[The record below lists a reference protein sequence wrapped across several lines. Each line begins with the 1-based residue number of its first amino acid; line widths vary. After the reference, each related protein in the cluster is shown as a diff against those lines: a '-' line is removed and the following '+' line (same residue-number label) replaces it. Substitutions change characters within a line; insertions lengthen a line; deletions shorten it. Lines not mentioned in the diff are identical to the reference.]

1 MAGNYLTLHTNDRV
15 VVTTSRGNQ
24 EKWFDTEKNLWYKAD
39 GGCFEALAEAVSSEV
54 LRNFTNAARLPGI
67 SVANYW
73 VDTAEVHGLKR
84 VVSVSENFKR
94 EDESLITANTIL
106 KNSLGTGYLEEFNRR
121 TSLKERIRLLVDAME
136 EATGMQN
143 IRLHDL
149 MDFNRAFQ
157 QYDTPE
163 EATGM
168 QNMGEYLTTLFEID
182 ALFLNQDRH
191 LNNIALIRD
200 RSRYKPCPIFDCGD
214 SFLLDF
220 ALYSPEIESRAYLT
234 KAQCLPFKSRFTQTV
249 HTAQTLYGKQLAVNI
264 DKTGIDTI
272 LDKYLCYYPKQ
283 FHFLLKER
291 IETVLIKQQK
301 KLFEK

>member
-24 EKWFDTEKNLWYKAD
+24 EKWFDAEKNLWYKVD
-39 GGCFEALAEAVSSEV
+39 DGCFEALAEAVSSEV
-54 LRNFTNAARLPGI
+54 LRNFTNAVQLPGI

-94 EDESLITANTIL
+94 KDESLVTANTIL
-106 KNSLGTGYLEEFNRR
+106 KNSLGTDYLEEFNRR
-121 TSLKERIRLLVDAME
+121 TSLKERIRLLVDAMG
-136 EATGMQN
+136 EAT
-143 IRLHDL
+143 R
-149 MDFNRAFQ
+149 
-157 QYDTPE
+157 
-163 EATGM
+163 M
-168 QNMGEYLTTLFEID
+168 QNMGAYLTTLFEVD

-200 RSRYKPCPIFDCGD
+200 KFGYKPCPIFDCGD

-234 KAQCLPFKSRFTQTV
+234 KAQCLPFKSRFAQTV
-249 HTAQTLYGKQLAVNI
+249 HTAQALYGKQLEVNI
-264 DKTGIDTI
+264 DRASIDTI

-291 IETVLIKQQK
+291 IETVLLEQQK
-301 KLFEK
+301 KLF

>member
-24 EKWFDTEKNLWYKAD
+24 EKWFDAEKNLWYKVD
-39 GGCFEALAEAVSSEV
+39 DGCFEALAEAVSSEV
-54 LRNFTNAARLPGI
+54 LRNFTNAVQLPGI

-121 TSLKERIRLLVDAME
+121 TSLKERIRLLVDAMG
-136 EATGMQN
+136 EAT
-143 IRLHDL
+143 R
-149 MDFNRAFQ
+149 
-157 QYDTPE
+157 
-163 EATGM
+163 M
-168 QNMGEYLTTLFEID
+168 QNMGAYLTTLFEVD

-200 RSRYKPCPIFDCGD
+200 KFGYKPCPIFDCGD

-220 ALYSPEIESRAYLT
+220 ALYSPEIESRA
-234 KAQCLPFKSRFTQTV
+234 
-249 HTAQTLYGKQLAVNI
+249 
-264 DKTGIDTI
+264 
-272 LDKYLCYYPKQ
+272 
-283 FHFLLKER
+283 
-291 IETVLIKQQK
+291 
-301 KLFEK
+301 

>member
-24 EKWFDTEKNLWYKAD
+24 EKWFDAEKNLWYKAD

-143 IRLHDL
+143 
-149 MDFNRAFQ
+149 
-157 QYDTPE
+157 
-163 EATGM
+163 
-168 QNMGEYLTTLFEID
+168 MGEYLTTLFEID

-200 RSRYKPCPIFDCGD
+200 RSGYKPCPIF
-214 SFLLDF
+214 
-220 ALYSPEIESRAYLT
+220 
-234 KAQCLPFKSRFTQTV
+234 
-249 HTAQTLYGKQLAVNI
+249 
-264 DKTGIDTI
+264 
-272 LDKYLCYYPKQ
+272 
-283 FHFLLKER
+283 
-291 IETVLIKQQK
+291 
-301 KLFEK
+301 

>member
-121 TSLKERIRLLVDAME
+121 TSLKERIRLFVDAMG
-136 EATGMQN
+136 EAT
-143 IRLHDL
+143 R
-149 MDFNRAFQ
+149 
-157 QYDTPE
+157 
-163 EATGM
+163 M
-168 QNMGEYLTTLFEID
+168 QNMGAYLTTLFEVD

-200 RSRYKPCPIFDCGD
+200 KFGYKPCPIFDCGD

-234 KAQCLPFKSRFTQTV
+234 KAQCLPFKSHFTQTV

-283 FHFLLKER
+283 FHSLLKER
-291 IETVLIKQQK
+291 IETVLMEQQK
-301 KLFEK
+301 KPFEK